1 MFILGF
7 TLGFTISVLLLAIYL
22 IIENIVLKRDLLD
35 AIENMGVKQE
45 PISNRKLIGFIK
57 PAKKKSTKK

>member
-7 TLGFTISVLLLAIYL
+7 TLGFAISISLFAVYL
-22 IIENIVLKRDLLD
+22 IIENTVLKRDLLD
-35 AIENMGVKQE
+35 AIENIGAKQE